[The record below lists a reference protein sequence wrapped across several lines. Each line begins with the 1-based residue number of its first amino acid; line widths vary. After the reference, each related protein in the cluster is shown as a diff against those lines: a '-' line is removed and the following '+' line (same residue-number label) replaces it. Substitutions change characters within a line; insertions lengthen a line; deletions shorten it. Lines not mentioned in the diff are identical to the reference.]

1 MGVRDARTVGMNAH
15 LLENEDGPRDGR
27 VGDTNSPWPA
37 RRHRRQHRLWR
48 CGGGDALWRIVGL
61 GGGGCSG
68 ARIGRQRRRWHRK
81 RERRRERRRRSTW
94 GARSLRWCI
103 HLDAVLSPRAYC
115 SRIVPSWGSFFLY
128 YLSLLRR
135 RVCQLETSGPCT
147 RAPTGRRPLCSGR
160 EVELGEVGVDS
171 PRGGP
176 CRSNGPVQ

>member
-1 MGVRDARTVGMNAH
+1 MNAH
-15 LLENEDGPRDGR
+15 LLEHEDGPRDGR
-27 VGDTNSPWPA
+27 VVDTNSPWPA
-37 RRHRRQHRLWR
+37 RRHRRQHWLWR

-115 SRIVPSWGSFFLY
+115 SRIVPSWGSFCGA
-128 YLSLLRR
+128 RR
-135 RVCQLETSGPCT
+135 RRCQALTPQAEVLGSGCGRGAHLHRGLNGACRLFKDSTSVSRCAHQ
-147 RAPTGRRPLCSGR
+147 RK
-160 EVELGEVGVDS
+160 VGS
-171 PRGGP
+171 AGGSV
-176 CRSNGPVQ
+176 R